1 MSKKSERPSSAS
13 RQIKASNM
21 GMLDALQAF
30 LRIVRRQ
37 LPIIVASIAMTSA
50 IGLFYAATAARS
62 YTAAAMLIADLKK
75 LQLSQSFGEAAID
88 PVELESQVEVFKSDN
103 VLSPV
108 VKALRL
114 ADKPEFKAV
123 GAWQKL
129 VGTAIPIT
137 DQVASRRALEALR
150 LSLGVARVGRTRVIE
165 ISYKAADPDF
175 AAQVVNAAA
184 ESYIAD
190 QLEAKSESARQA
202 SAWLQARIADLAR
215 QASADEQAVVKFK
228 GDNNIIDAGGGRLM
242 NEQQLTEIASK
253 LGNARAATTE
263 ARAKLERI
271 EAILE
276 KDRKDQNVNATVAD
290 TLKNEVVSE
299 LRTRYLALLNREA
312 DYAARYGAD
321 HLAVVNLRSQL
332 LGIRRSIHE
341 ELQRLD
347 ETYKSDLAI
356 ARSKQEEIENEYAG
370 AIANLQATSRA
381 QVKLRELEGA
391 ARTARALYE
400 HFVERNMEQVQQQS
414 MRFSD
419 TRLISPASAP
429 LYPSQPKRLQ
439 AIVIAVLGGAALGLG
454 IATLRDSTDRAF
466 RTGEQVEK
474 RLMTKCLALAPRLE
488 TNHTE
493 PARQQA
499 DARRQGAVTSG
510 QPWTAVI
517 DTPYSRYAEEIHAV
531 KLAVGVNG
539 STKSCKVIGITS
551 ALPGEGKSTTAIN
564 LARLVARNGGNTAL
578 VDCDLRNPRL
588 GRVFAVGEHAGLSEV
603 IVNHATLDETMHK
616 DDLTELMVLSAGD
629 EPRFAHPNEILASEA
644 IGGLFERLRQLFEW
658 VIVDL
663 PPMGPVTDV
672 RATTSFIDS
681 YLLVIEWGRTDYAC
695 VEHALEK
702 EPDVYDRLIG
712 AVLNKVDV
720 DRLPNYGGEYISQMN
735 HYYNSMAP
743 GAGPA
748 QAA

>member
-1 MSKKSERPSSAS
+1 
-13 RQIKASNM
+13 
-21 GMLDALQAF
+21 
-30 LRIVRRQ
+30 
-37 LPIIVASIAMTSA
+37 MTSA

-184 ESYIAD
+184 ESDIAD

-419 TRLISPASAP
+419 TRLISPASPP
-429 LYPSQPKRLQ
+429 L
-439 AIVIAVLGGAALGLG
+439 
-454 IATLRDSTDRAF
+454 
-466 RTGEQVEK
+466 
-474 RLMTKCLALAPRLE
+474 
-488 TNHTE
+488 
-493 PARQQA
+493 
-499 DARRQGAVTSG
+499 
-510 QPWTAVI
+510 
-517 DTPYSRYAEEIHAV
+517 
-531 KLAVGVNG
+531 
-539 STKSCKVIGITS
+539 
-551 ALPGEGKSTTAIN
+551 
-564 LARLVARNGGNTAL
+564 
-578 VDCDLRNPRL
+578 
-588 GRVFAVGEHAGLSEV
+588 
-603 IVNHATLDETMHK
+603 
-616 DDLTELMVLSAGD
+616 
-629 EPRFAHPNEILASEA
+629 
-644 IGGLFERLRQLFEW
+644 
-658 VIVDL
+658 
-663 PPMGPVTDV
+663 
-672 RATTSFIDS
+672 
-681 YLLVIEWGRTDYAC
+681 
-695 VEHALEK
+695 
-702 EPDVYDRLIG
+702 
-712 AVLNKVDV
+712 
-720 DRLPNYGGEYISQMN
+720 
-735 HYYNSMAP
+735 
-743 GAGPA
+743 
-748 QAA
+748 